1 MAVHLSHLLFSLAVA
16 TDCLFICAEPRPH
29 GDMVGAPGQGC
40 VNREAYAVREPS
52 RPDLTGLRRGC
63 NEVVLDLVYILITL
77 VSFAGLA
84 ALVGLIDRRL
94 GQPSDTDSGA
104 APTETEPRA
113 VSR

>member
-1 MAVHLSHLLFSLAVA
+1 
-16 TDCLFICAEPRPH
+16 
-29 GDMVGAPGQGC
+29 
-40 VNREAYAVREPS
+40 
-52 RPDLTGLRRGC
+52 
-63 NEVVLDLVYILITL
+63 VLDLVYILITL

-94 GQPSDTDSGA
+94 GQPSDTDTGD

>member
-1 MAVHLSHLLFSLAVA
+1 
-16 TDCLFICAEPRPH
+16 
-29 GDMVGAPGQGC
+29 MVVTPGQGC

-52 RPDLTGLRRGC
+52 RPTLTGLGRGC
-63 NEVVLDLVYILITL
+63 NGVVLDLVYILITL

-84 ALVGLIDRRL
+84 ALVGVIDRWL
-94 GQPSDTDSGA
+94 GQLSHTDTGA